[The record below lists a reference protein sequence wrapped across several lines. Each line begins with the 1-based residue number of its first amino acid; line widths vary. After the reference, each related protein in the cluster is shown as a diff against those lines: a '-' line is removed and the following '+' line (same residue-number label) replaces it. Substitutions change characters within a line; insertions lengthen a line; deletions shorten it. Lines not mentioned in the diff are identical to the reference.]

1 MAGTLARVFKRK
13 MVIAALG
20 AAFVVGAGTTAAL
33 AAAGNQAH
41 NPLVAQGQSSQ
52 SRSHDGADD
61 NNRSTG
67 AARDSRRIEGA
78 IRSLDAG
85 NSTFVVASEHNGDV
99 TVTVTAQTAFDD
111 GVSDFADLK
120 VGMFVEVNG
129 NFQTDNTVTAT
140 RIERG
145 SDVNDANDANDAPGA
160 ISDDRSGADEHHGGG
175 SGGPGRGGHGG
186 HDGHDDGVPH
196 T

>member
-1 MAGTLARVFKRK
+1 MAGTLARLLKRK
-13 MVIAALG
+13 MVVAALG
-20 AAFVVGAGTTAAL
+20 AALVVGAGTTAAL
-33 AAAGNQAH
+33 AAAGNLPRTSSA
-41 NPLVAQGQSSQ
+41 AQGQLSQ

-61 NNRSTG
+61 NNRTTG
-67 AARDSRRIEGA
+67 ATRDIRQIEGV
-78 IRSLDAG
+78 IRSIDAG
-85 NSTFVVASEHNGDV
+85 RSTFVVASEHNGDV

-145 SDVNDANDANDAPGA
+145 ADVNDVNDVNGAIRDDRPGA
-160 ISDDRSGADEHHGGG
+160 DDRRGGG
-175 SGGPGRGGHGG
+175 SGGPGRGGH
-186 HDGHDDGVPH
+186 DDGVPH